1 MVLEATMLC
10 IDNSDFSR
18 NSDYQPNRLDA
29 QKDAINILAGI
40 KSQENPENSIG
51 LMSLA
56 GVPRLLVTPTDDLGK
71 FLNTLYRVSAG
82 GVANILNGLQKAHL
96 ALKHRE
102 NKTQRMRIIM
112 FLGSPIH
119 TANEELQLVAKKLKK
134 CNVAVDIISF
144 GNYSDNGDKLKS
156 FISNV
161 NKTNNSNLI
170 EVIDTNISNAVLN
183 DSKLTNGSSSGFAA
197 SAVTS
202 SLQHQGGAEQD
213 AELELALRISL
224 EEERKRQEQQEID
237 HVTEE
242 NAASEDSLE
251 DEEEDLLQKALFL
264 SQNEKDT

>member
-40 KSQENPENSIG
+40 KSQENPENSVG
-51 LMSLA
+51 LISLA
-56 GVPRLLVTPTDDLGK
+56 EKVPRILVTPTDDLGK

-170 EVIDTNISNAVLN
+170 EVIDTNISNAILN
-183 DSKLTNGSSSGFAA
+183 DSRLTNGSSSGFAA

-202 SLQHQGGAEQD
+202 SLQHQGGAEHD
-213 AELELALRISL
+213 TELELALRISL
-224 EEERKRQEQQEID
+224 EEERRRQEQQ
-237 HVTEE
+237 VTEE
-242 NAASEDSLE
+242 NATSEDSL
-251 DEEEDLLQKALFL
+251 DDEEDLLQKALFL

>member
-40 KSQENPENSIG
+40 KSQENPENSVG
-51 LMSLA
+51 LISLA

-156 FISNV
+156 FINNV

-170 EVIDTNISNAVLN
+170 EVIDTNISNAILN
-183 DSKLTNGSSSGFAA
+183 DSRLTNGSSSGFAA

-202 SLQHQGGAEQD
+202 SLQHQGGAEHD
-213 AELELALRISL
+213 TEHDTELELALRISL
-224 EEERKRQEQQEID
+224 EEERRRQEQQ
-237 HVTEE
+237 VTEE
-242 NAASEDSLE
+242 NATSEDSL
-251 DEEEDLLQKALFL
+251 DDEEDLLQKALFL

>member
-1 MVLEATMLC
+1 MLC

-40 KSQENPENSIG
+40 KSQENPENSVG
-51 LMSLA
+51 LISLA

-156 FISNV
+156 FINNV

-170 EVIDTNISNAVLN
+170 EVIDTNISNAILN
-183 DSKLTNGSSSGFAA
+183 DSRLTNGSSSGFAA

-202 SLQHQGGAEQD
+202 SLQHQGGAEHD
-213 AELELALRISL
+213 TEHDTELELALRISL
-224 EEERKRQEQQEID
+224 EEERRRQEQQ
-237 HVTEE
+237 VTEE
-242 NAASEDSLE
+242 NATSEDSL
-251 DEEEDLLQKALFL
+251 DDEEDLLQKALFL

>member
-10 IDNSDFSR
+10 IDNSEFSR

-29 QKDAINILAGI
+29 QKDAINILAGT
-40 KSQENPENSIG
+40 KCQENPENSIG

-56 GVPRLLVTPTDDLGK
+56 EKVPRILVTPTDDLGK
-71 FLNTLYRVSAG
+71 FLNTLYQVSAG
-82 GVANILNGLQKAHL
+82 GVVNILNGLQKAHL

-102 NKTQRMRIIM
+102 NKSQRMRIIM

-119 TANEELQLVAKKLKK
+119 TENEEFQLVAKKLKK
-134 CNVAVDIISF
+134 SNVAVDIISF
-144 GNYSDNGDKLKS
+144 GNYSNNCYKLKS

-170 EVIDTNISNAVLN
+170 EITDTNISNTILN
-183 DSKLTNGSSSGFAA
+183 DSRLTNGSSSGFAA

-224 EEERKRQEQQEID
+224 EEERRRQEQQL
-237 HVTEE
+237 TEE
-242 NAASEDSLE
+242 NATSEVD
-251 DEEEDLLQKALFL
+251 EEDLLQNAIFL
-264 SQNEKDT
+264 SQNEKDTH